1 MYDKL
6 KITDKTYIEKGHH
19 IRKREG
25 TNANSNNIPETT
37 VAKLL
42 DCKENK
48 EIMRYRYKWKNTA

>member
-19 IRKREG
+19 IRKRED
-25 TNANSNNIPETT
+25 TSVNSNNIPETT

-48 EIMRYRYKWKNTA
+48 EIMRYRYK